1 MQGADML
8 KQVDSNTQLIEM
20 VQDYA
25 VLFKQ
30 GEDKQAEYV
39 LNEICALNAKASLN
53 YSGYGNDITDSPD
66 NLQAKTLQTD
76 HGLYCQVGK
85 LTRELHDSINDF
97 VNDSRM
103 QMMTSEDMPDARQR
117 LKHVIELTEQSAHK
131 TMSLIEHSNPLLST
145 MQKRVSVLQQQ
156 LQDSKSNEN
165 LNFLSEEIDAFLHLV
180 SSSSKKIS
188 SDMNEIMLA
197 QNYQDLTGQV
207 IQKVSTLVQEVEKN
221 LLTLLQLG
229 NKLLTDKTSLNKA
242 SGYEQ
247 VEVVATNIARGD
259 KAEDDQ
265 KQNNLGYG
273 PAVPGVSKGDVLQS
287 QEDVDDL
294 LSSLGF

>member
-1 MQGADML
+1 M
-8 KQVDSNTQLIEM
+8 
-20 VQDYA
+20 
-25 VLFKQ
+25 
-30 GEDKQAEYV
+30 
-39 LNEICALNAKASLN
+39 
-53 YSGYGNDITDSPD
+53 
-66 NLQAKTLQTD
+66 
-76 HGLYCQVGK
+76 
-85 LTRELHDSINDF
+85 
-97 VNDSRM
+97 
-103 QMMTSEDMPDARQR
+103 
-117 LKHVIELTEQSAHK
+117 
-131 TMSLIEHSNPLLST
+131 
-145 MQKRVSVLQQQ
+145 
-156 LQDSKSNEN
+156 
-165 LNFLSEEIDAFLHLV
+165 NFLSEEMTAFLHLV

-188 SDMNEIMLA
+188 SDLNEIMMA

-273 PAVPGVSKGDVLQS
+273 PAVPGVSKGDVLHS